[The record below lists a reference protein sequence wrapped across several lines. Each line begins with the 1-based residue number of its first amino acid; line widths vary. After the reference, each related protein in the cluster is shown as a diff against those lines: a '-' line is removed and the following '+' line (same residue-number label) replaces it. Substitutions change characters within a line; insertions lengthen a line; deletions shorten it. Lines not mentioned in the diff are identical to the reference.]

1 MVTPNNSKG
10 LRMNKILFIL
20 VITLSLQLYAQDSKY
35 DTTAILILDKM
46 SSVIGDLSSCSYI
59 LNTSNDQ
66 IDVELG
72 LVKQFTT
79 HQVHMVGPDKMLVD
93 SRGEKGHRGF
103 WYNGEQLAY
112 YSYSENNYAVIDVP
126 SNIIATIDTVNKTY
140 GIDFP
145 AADFFYPSFTDDL
158 IENNDEI
165 LFVGKS
171 SVDKKECFHII
182 AKNSVMSTQIWISDD
197 ALFLPV
203 KMVIVYYDVNP
214 NQQYESTFSNWQL
227 NPVLPNAMF
236 EFTPP
241 ANANKLKLIAK

>member
-1 MVTPNNSKG
+1 MK
-10 LRMNKILFIL
+10 KIFFFFLLMLTFN
-20 VITLSLQLYAQDSKY
+20 LYAQVSRF

-46 SSVIGDLSSCSYI
+46 SSVIGDLSSCNYT

-79 HQVHMVGPDKMLVD
+79 HRVYMVGPDKMLVD

-103 WYNGEQLAY
+103 WYNGEMLAY
-112 YSYSENNYAVIDVP
+112 YSYSENNYAIIDAP
-126 SNIIATIDTVNKTY
+126 ANIIATIDTVNKTY

-165 LFVGKS
+165 IFVGKS
-171 SVDKKECFHII
+171 SVHEKECFHII
-182 AKNSVMSTQIWISDD
+182 AKNSVMSTQVWISDD

-203 KMVIVYYDVNP
+203 KMVIIYYDVSP
-214 NQQYESTFSNWQL
+214 NQQYEATFSNWQL
-227 NPVLPNAMF
+227 NPSLPNAMF

-241 ANANKLKLIAK
+241 AGANKLKLIAK

>member
-1 MVTPNNSKG
+1 MK
-10 LRMNKILFIL
+10 KISSFFLLMLTFN
-20 VITLSLQLYAQDSKY
+20 LYAQESRF

-46 SSVIGDLSSCSYI
+46 SSVIGDLSSCNYT

-79 HQVHMVGPDKMLVD
+79 HRVYMVGPDKMLVD

-103 WYNGEQLAY
+103 WYNGEMLAY
-112 YSYSENNYAVIDVP
+112 YSYSENNYAIIDAP
-126 SNIIATIDTVNKTY
+126 ANIIATIDTVNKTY

-165 LFVGKS
+165 IFVGKS
-171 SVDKKECFHII
+171 SVDEKECFHII
-182 AKNSVMSTQIWISDD
+182 AKNSLMSTQVWISDD

-203 KMVIVYYDVNP
+203 KMVIIYYDVSP
-214 NQQYESTFSNWQL
+214 NQQYEATFSNWQL
-227 NPVLPNAMF
+227 NPSLPNAMF

-241 ANANKLKLIAK
+241 AGANKLKLIAK